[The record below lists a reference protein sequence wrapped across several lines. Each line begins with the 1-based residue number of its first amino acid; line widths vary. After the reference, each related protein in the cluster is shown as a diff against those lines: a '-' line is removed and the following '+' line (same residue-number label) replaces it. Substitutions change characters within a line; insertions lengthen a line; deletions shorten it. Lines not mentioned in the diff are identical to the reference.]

1 MFKGNESHFLTSI
14 FLMGQ
19 QIEVYNIF
27 HGQNIKSLLMKH
39 SIRRNEMLKDFFFC
53 YVKNQLS
60 VHSVAYIYKDANK
73 DEWG

>member
-19 QIEVYNIF
+19 QIDVYNIF

-39 SIRRNEMLKDFFFC
+39 SIRRNEMLFFLF
-53 YVKNQLS
+53 
-60 VHSVAYIYKDANK
+60 AM
-73 DEWG
+73 

>member
-19 QIEVYNIF
+19 QIDVYNIF

-39 SIRRNEMLKDFFFC
+39 SIRRNEMLLDFFIC
-53 YVKNQLS
+53 YVKKS
-60 VHSVAYIYKDANK
+60 AFSTFSCIYIDANK